1 MPSKKIVYECKYC
14 RKEFTDYDECEE
26 HEHTHICAY
35 DEVDNVRIA
44 KELRLLGEIAS
55 GYHIGVWLWV
65 CRLKITKI
73 LWKKLRI
80 GWENGNKYLIL

>member
-1 MPSKKIVYECKYC
+1 MPSKKTVYECKYC

-35 DEVDNVRIA
+35 DEVDNERIT

-55 GYHIGVWLWV
+55 GYHIGGMVMSMPLKNYENLMEEAAN
-65 CRLKITKI
+65 RLEK
-73 LWKKLRI
+73 R
-80 GWENGNKYLIL
+80 E

>member
-55 GYHIGVWLWV
+55 GYHIGGMVNYENLMEEAAN
-65 CRLKITKI
+65 RLGK
-73 LWKKLRI
+73 R
-80 GWENGNKYLIL
+80 E

>member
-55 GYHIGVWLWV
+55 GYHIGGMVMGMPLKNYENLMEEAAN
-65 CRLKITKI
+65 RLEK
-73 LWKKLRI
+73 R
-80 GWENGNKYLIL
+80 E

>member
-44 KELRLLGEIAS
+44 IIRRDCKRLS
-55 GYHIGVWLWV
+55 HWGYGY
-65 CRLKITKI
+65 
-73 LWKKLRI
+73 
-80 GWENGNKYLIL
+80 GYAA

>member
-14 RKEFTDYDECEE
+14 RKEFTDYDECGE

-55 GYHIGVWLWV
+55 GYHIGGMVMGMPLKNYENLMEEAAN
-65 CRLKITKI
+65 RLGK
-73 LWKKLRI
+73 R
-80 GWENGNKYLIL
+80 E